1 MFYAAAQNKDYQC
14 FLSEETALPMMHIDD
29 LINGTVFF
37 SLSFLIHNYQIQYM
51 EADPARLTDRIYNMS
66 AFKVT
71 PKQTELAIKRQRY
84 MKIIK

>member
-37 SLSFLIHNYQIQYM
+37 SLSFLLHNY
-51 EADPARLTDRIYNMS
+51 
-66 AFKVT
+66 
-71 PKQTELAIKRQRY
+71 
-84 MKIIK
+84 